1 MYTIVGMDERKKK
14 DVKNIIHRSKYSIIL
29 VYFKLPQKIAG
40 MRLNINKLNK
50 RQVDI

>member
-1 MYTIVGMDERKKK
+1 MVKILVTNNKKK
-14 DVKNIIHRSKYSIIL
+14 IKIIS
-29 VYFKLPQKIAG
+29 VYFKLPQKITG

>member
-29 VYFKLPQKIAG
+29 VYFKLPQKNRWYAFKYKQI
-40 MRLNINKLNK
+40 K
-50 RQVDI
+50 